1 MTGSPAPQPD
11 PFAALADP
19 TRRRILE
26 LLAAGERTAGD
37 VTAEVRAATGLSQPA
52 VSQHLAALRE
62 AGLVT
67 VRVDGPRRIY
77 ATRPETL
84 RGVAAWLDA
93 VMPSFTQPLDAL
105 ATEVARGRRDRRK
118 AAAAAPGG
126 SAGAGAARPA
136 AGAAGA

>member
-1 MTGSPAPQPD
+1 MTGPVAAQGD

-62 AGLVT
+62 AGLVS
-67 VRVDGPRRIY
+67 VRVDGARRFY
-77 ATRPETL
+77 AVRAETL
-84 RGVAAWLDA
+84 RGVAAWVDR
-93 VMPSFTQPLDAL
+93 VTPGFEQPLDAL
-105 ATEVARGRRDRRK
+105 ATEVARGERERRK
-118 AAAAAPGG
+118 AG
-126 SAGAGAARPA
+126 SARAGTAARAVRPVPGSA
-136 AGAAGA
+136 AGA